1 MIGQAEKEQIV
12 GTVLAKFPEFRQK
25 CRKIFLSAHGISVY
39 DNGIAHGSI
48 RDDAIHTAPEIQ
60 TFVIFQR
67 QIGTGIL
74 AVQIQQCSGMLEFL
88 HPMGLFLQPGT
99 QGTDDGGKNADPAEP
114 EQNQLGAVL
123 TGCRGWQ
130 IPHAED
136 HADSLSEAVRQGDGC
151 IAGGS
156 KAHIMPGDPHIA
168 KNTGHSQE
176 NKQKCLS
183 AVAPSGRAAEIFAQ
197 SKKQKKQEQVKDH
210 QAIVQRVAH
219 ADKAAQK
226 IQDKNS
232 HGKKPG
238 IAFPFP

>member
-1 MIGQAEKEQIV
+1 MIGQAEKEQSV

-99 QGTDDGGKNADPAEP
+99 QGTDDGGKNRTSWARCGP
-114 EQNQLGAVL
+114 GA
-123 TGCRGWQ
+123 
-130 IPHAED
+130 
-136 HADSLSEAVRQGDGC
+136 GDGR
-151 IAGGS
+151 S
-156 KAHIMPGDPHIA
+156 HMPKIMPSPCP
-168 KNTGHSQE
+168 K
-176 NKQKCLS
+176 LS
-183 AVAPSGRAAEIFAQ
+183 VRETDALPEAARRI
-197 SKKQKKQEQVKDH
+197 
-210 QAIVQRVAH
+210 
-219 ADKAAQK
+219 
-226 IQDKNS
+226 
-232 HGKKPG
+232 
-238 IAFPFP
+238 